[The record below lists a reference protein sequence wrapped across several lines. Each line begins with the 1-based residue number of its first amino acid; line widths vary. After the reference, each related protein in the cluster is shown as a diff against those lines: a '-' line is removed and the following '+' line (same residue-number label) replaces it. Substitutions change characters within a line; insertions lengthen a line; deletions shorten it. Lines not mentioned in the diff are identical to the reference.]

1 MAGRPGAEGPAL
13 LRRGRRKPEGSAW
26 ASSSTRMTGPA
37 SSVMAGRT
45 ASRKTPTAGRSS
57 IGADRF
63 RTPTDVVSYD
73 ERVDRPHRA
82 GSERPETIGH
92 PLTPEASH
100 GAAFGCG
107 ADGRRARDKRRPSS
121 METGRDRPGALPH
134 RDRDRR
140 PGSGRGNISAIRGR
154 FEAGPGALQPPVAAQ
169 RPALPR
175 RRWAGA
181 GVQRDLVRGLPRS
194 GRPRGRG
201 PRG

>member
-1 MAGRPGAEGPAL
+1 M
-13 LRRGRRKPEGSAW
+13 RRGRRKPEGSAW

-121 METGRDRPGALPH
+121 METGRDRPVLFLIAIGIGGPAPAGETS
-134 RDRDRR
+134 R
-140 PGSGRGNISAIRGR
+140 PSEADLKLGRELFSRQWRPNDPRCHGGDGLGPVYNATSCVACHGQG
-154 FEAGPGALQPPVAAQ
+154 GPGA
-169 RPALPR
+169 
-175 RRWAGA
+175 
-181 GVQRDLVRGLPRS
+181 
-194 GRPRGRG
+194 RG